1 MNKKLKGALVI
12 FIPILIILLIV
23 VGSLLGQR
31 LKAIPKNPV
40 DLAGNSAG
48 NLYNGGTFC
57 EQGGVVYFANP
68 YDNGSIYSMNADQTD
83 IRKVITANA
92 SFINAG
98 GNYLYYYSASS
109 AGQTGLGYIRDGR
122 GIYRTDKAGR
132 HNIIL
137 SNVTSNG
144 LMLLGNKLVYS
155 KLDAQSTK
163 SAEETLSC
171 MDLSGEEDKV
181 LVSDQIKPGCSYGK
195 DIYYAGMTGD
205 HYLYICDP
213 LSGNIS
219 RAMEI
224 NMYEPSVADGYVYYL
239 DMGDNM
245 SLKCTSLSNEHDTRI
260 LSTERIETFNL
271 AGEFIYYQTI
281 DESGGNGYAFKRIR
295 TDGSGEEIIKNGV
308 VRDIQATSTY
318 IYFRDF
324 NSDMP
329 IYQIPAYGSGG
340 ITTFDVAADAVKTP

>member
-181 LVSDQIKPGCSYGK
+181 LVSDQIKPGCSYVK